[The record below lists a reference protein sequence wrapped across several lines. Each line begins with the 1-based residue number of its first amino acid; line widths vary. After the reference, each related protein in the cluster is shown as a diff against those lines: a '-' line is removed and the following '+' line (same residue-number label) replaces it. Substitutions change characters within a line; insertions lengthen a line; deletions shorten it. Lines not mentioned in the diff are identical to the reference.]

1 VAKVIGAGNI
11 LQIPRIMGSEDFS
24 EYAMK
29 VPSTFMV
36 LGVRNP
42 AKDCVYSQHSEHYKA
57 DEDCLPTGVASFVQ
71 VALDFLS

>member
-1 VAKVIGAGNI
+1 
-11 LQIPRIMGSEDFS
+11 
-24 EYAMK
+24 MK

-57 DEDCLPTGVASFVQ
+57 DEDCIPYGVASFVQ
-71 VALDFLS
+71 MASDFLS